1 MARRVRQEEADDT
14 FWVEAY
20 VPLSL
25 GLAARRQDIVDRLL
39 AFGPLSVKEL
49 ADQLGARPSALY
61 HHIRL
66 LLTAG
71 LAVEA
76 GTRVVNRKRVQLFA
90 APARVVRLRI
100 QPGDPSNRSAVQAFV
115 RVLGRQI
122 ERDFRLGLEAGPART
137 EGPQRTLG
145 LRRVC
150 GSPDAATL
158 ARINRKLDEIDALLV
173 DSRGRPEAGVIFSW
187 TLAPL
192 VGGSDP
198 SGDEQERPAE

>member
-1 MARRVRQEEADDT
+1 MARRERHEGEPDT
-14 FWVEAY
+14 FWVETY

-25 GLAARRQDIVDRLL
+25 GLAARRQDNVDRLL
-39 AFGPLSVKEL
+39 AFGPLTEKQL

-76 GTRVVNRKRVQLFA
+76 GTQVVNRKRVQLFA

-100 QPGDPSNRSAVQAFV
+100 QPHDASNRSAVQAFV

-122 ERDFRLGLEAGPART
+122 DRDFSLGLAASRAQT
-137 EGPQRTLG
+137 EGPERTLG

-158 ARINRKLDEIDALLV
+158 AQINQKLDEIDALLV
-173 DSRGRPEAGVIFSW
+173 GSRGRPEAGVILSW

-192 VGGSDP
+192 ADGPNQSSDENEVP
-198 SGDEQERPAE
+198 TR